1 LSEPRQRV
9 TFTRALHNLIHEQQN
24 SKEDDDTKE
33 KVDKFYSKVLNA
45 ETRYSLRTFFSK
57 DTRPTK
63 RKHSSNDDR
72 GRNGTEGADAEP
84 GDARE
89 IDSAI
94 LRSKGY
100 EVIPD
105 VIVDESGGEW
115 GQMFRVRVARQCS
128 DGDD

>member
-24 SKEDDDTKE
+24 SKEDDGTK
-33 KVDKFYSKVLNA
+33 KQVDKFYLKVLNA
-45 ETRYSLRTFFSK
+45 GTWYQLRTFYTK
-57 DTRPTK
+57 ETRETK
-63 RKHSSNDDR
+63 RKDSSDDDC
-72 GRNGTEGADAEP
+72 GRNETSGTDAEP
-84 GDARE
+84 GGASE
-89 IDSAI
+89 IYGAI

-115 GQMFRVRVARQCS
+115 GQMFRVRVARQCLL
-128 DGDD
+128 